1 MLAPWPSTTSISHSV
16 QPSTVFEAAPWKK
29 NSFKSHQ
36 SSVEDSDGLPSVSS
50 QDERNQEGV
59 VNSTFVSEMSD
70 TYDCD
75 EMEEEFEE
83 TDLPQCRCGQRISCQ
98 SHLPVSEMINMSV
111 IDSDPN
117 RPRVDNYSRYLARRN
132 CLTPGCRHQDEK
144 GVQWRL
150 RIPGKPFRRRTTENI
165 PTMDVILNQTRSS
178 PNLMYLE
185 EQAKAARR
193 SLKIDRS
200 CKQEDDSQLWWCDIS
215 FPSSR
220 CGWTSSYS
228 NLKGFH

>member
-1 MLAPWPSTTSISHSV
+1 VLAPWPSTTSISHSV
-16 QPSTVFEAAPWKK
+16 QPSTVFEGALWKK

-36 SSVEDSDGLPSVSS
+36 SSMEDSDGLPSVSS

-59 VNSTFVSEMSD
+59 VNSAFTGEMSD

-75 EMEEEFEE
+75 EMGEELEE
-83 TDLPQCRCGQRISCQ
+83 TDLPQCRCGQRISCR
-98 SHLPVSEMINMSV
+98 HLPVSEMIDMSV
-111 IDSDPN
+111 IDGESN
-117 RPRVDNYSRYLARRN
+117 RSRIDNYSRYLARRN

-178 PNLMYLE
+178 PNLRYLE
-185 EQAKAARR
+185 EQAKAAKR

-215 FPSSR
+215 FLSSW
-220 CGWTSSYS
+220 CGWAPSYS
-228 NLKGFH
+228 DLKGFR